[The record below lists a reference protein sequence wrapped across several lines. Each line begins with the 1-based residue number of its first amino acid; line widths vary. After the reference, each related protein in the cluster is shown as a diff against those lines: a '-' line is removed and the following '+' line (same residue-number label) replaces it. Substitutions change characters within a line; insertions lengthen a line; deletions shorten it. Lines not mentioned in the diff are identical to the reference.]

1 MVGEESIRIIITH
14 ADVEAMKE
22 GFDTNDVKRSVS
34 RLAAVGMDHIAVVGL
49 ETTAEEIEHFIHSTL
64 LPQPRQIELQIEQIS
79 RLAFRSQQARHLS
92 KAIRQ
97 VHAKI
102 DAAQQYCDD
111 ITTGDNRQRQKTYET
126 DVKIMDIQQA
136 VTAMVQQEKEQIF
149 RGAAVANL
157 CVDEQTICFAQAGPS
172 LSIKLKRFVVQTN
185 RFLSWNVTDPND
197 PRNTYR
203 ACNHCGAVYAKVD
216 GCNGATTCGAISRT
230 HDSKE
235 VSKDYVT
242 LFGVDF
248 LMEGGNWRL
257 SFRSINR
264 AFRSWSSRN
273 GVSSENVH
281 RKRDGA
287 IIESGCGQEI
297 IWSSMRP
304 VEPEVMAALGNVE
317 SVHVG
322 TFEDLSGQRFHTEV
336 RLQEEINKETLK
348 RGFDEAKAEK

>member
-1 MVGEESIRIIITH
+1 
-14 ADVEAMKE
+14 
-22 GFDTNDVKRSVS
+22 
-34 RLAAVGMDHIAVVGL
+34 
-49 ETTAEEIEHFIHSTL
+49 
-64 LPQPRQIELQIEQIS
+64 
-79 RLAFRSQQARHLS
+79 
-92 KAIRQ
+92 
-97 VHAKI
+97 
-102 DAAQQYCDD
+102 
-111 ITTGDNRQRQKTYET
+111 
-126 DVKIMDIQQA
+126 
-136 VTAMVQQEKEQIF
+136 
-149 RGAAVANL
+149 
-157 CVDEQTICFAQAGPS
+157 
-172 LSIKLKRFVVQTN
+172 LKRFVVQTN

-197 PRNTYR
+197 LRNSYR